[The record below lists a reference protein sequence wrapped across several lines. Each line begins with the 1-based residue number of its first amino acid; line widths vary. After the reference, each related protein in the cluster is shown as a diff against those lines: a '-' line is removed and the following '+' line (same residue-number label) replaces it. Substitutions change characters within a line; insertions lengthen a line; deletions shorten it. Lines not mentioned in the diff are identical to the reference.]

1 MEELV
6 QDSDRGWYMN
16 DQGSSSTFNP
26 PPEYEEPKLPAGAPP
41 ACEVCGRQDETLRL
55 VSYPY
60 VISVIV
66 MTFRRN
72 FAGLWCWRHR
82 MLFLGLASLITAAL
96 GWIGIPF
103 GFIYTPV
110 ALYTLSRGG
119 DMPRDANVDLLK
131 RLTKLKLDAGEVQS
145 ARRIVEEAL
154 RLQDD
159 SQTRQVVQELYRRT
173 SLSLTER
180 TQREALYFAAAPIAA
195 IVLGIAVG
203 FINAIITSLINI
215 ILPGELPLLLAILTW
230 GPFIALVFTAGL
242 VLKEFLH
249 IVLVKTQTVQQLLGL
264 VLAGLMAL
272 MTAYGILQ
280 GAMIVE
286 YLQAMIGGM
295 EFTNFG
301 DFILT
306 SLAVTTQGGF
316 WVIGETFE
324 SGNLVDYIYL
334 FTLLAGTVLYLWLA
348 LREAG
353 ATIDWLQ
360 ILADIRSA
368 VGLESQPSF
377 LPNWLAMGAVVLMIL
392 FTTTISFAGD
402 PLLRTDPEAQV
413 AYDRGNELL
422 ASGNLEGAATA
433 FDQAIEL
440 EPGEAAPRA
449 SMGWTLFYMEDNE
462 GAIKAFEEAIALDPK
477 YADPYLG
484 LGYIYLGL
492 GDYASAQAAFET
504 ALGLDE
510 NAITNGEAL
519 FGLGRIHMAKGQL
532 AEAVQFYENALSHDW
547 ELVLA
552 HMDLALAYRYMG
564 EFDKSVEAG
573 NNLIALSPDWGAPHA
588 NLAAVYF
595 EQDRPEEMERE
606 LIWAEDLASEDLYS
620 IFLVADNYWMKQDFS
635 RGSEYLTEIR
645 ELYPDD
651 EQVLLSLVAMELAQ
665 GRTESAHAV
674 LDEAEAL
681 FGRTGLGLVGRAEVH
696 IEEQNLER
704 ALELLLDARGL
715 EPEEERVYSTLSFVQ
730 FHLSHIP
737 EAIEAAQ
744 EAIRLYPYDPRSFTN
759 LAFALRAQGE
769 NDLALEHA
777 RHAIE
782 LSPKDDLAHFILG
795 VLYLDRGEEGSGVEE
810 LHKFLDLTYERAY
823 IRDYIEQAIAY
834 LSVMES

>member
-1 MEELV
+1 
-6 QDSDRGWYMN
+6 MN
-16 DQGSSSTFNP
+16 DQGSSTPFNP
-26 PPEYEEPKLPAGAPP
+26 PPEYGEPVLPPDAPP
-41 ACEVCGRQDETLRL
+41 ACEICGRQDETLRL
-55 VSYPY
+55 VALPY

-82 MLFLGLASLITAAL
+82 MLYLSLASIITAAL

-103 GFIYTPV
+103 GFIYTPK

-119 DMPRDANVDLLK
+119 EMPRDANVDLLK

-154 RLQDD
+154 RLRDD

-180 TQREALYFAAAPIAA
+180 TQLEALYFAAAPIAA

-230 GPFIALVFTAGL
+230 GPLIALVFSAGL

-249 IVLVKTQTVQQLLGL
+249 IVLEKTQTVQQLLGM

-301 DFILT
+301 DFIMT

-324 SGNLVDYIYL
+324 SGNLADYIYL
-334 FTLLAGTVLYLWLA
+334 FTLIAATVLYFWLA

-368 VGLESQPSF
+368 VGLESKPSF
-377 LPNWLAMGAVVLMIL
+377 LRNWLALGAVVLMIL
-392 FTTTISFAGD
+392 ITTTISFAGD
-402 PLLRTDPEAQV
+402 SLLRTDPEAQF
-413 AYDRGNELL
+413 AYDRGNELF
-422 ASGNLEGAATA
+422 ASGDLEGAAAA

-449 SMGWTLFYMEDNE
+449 SMGWTLFYMEDNA
-462 GAIKAFEEAIALDPK
+462 GAIRAFEEAIVLDPK

-484 LGYIYLGL
+484 IGNVYLAL
-492 GDYASAQAAFET
+492 GDKINAQSAFET
-504 ALGLDE
+504 ALDLDMD
-510 NAITNGEAL
+510 AMTNGEAL
-519 FGLGRIHMAKGQL
+519 YGLGTIQMARGQL
-532 AEAVQFYENALSHDW
+532 SEAVLSYENALSQDW
-547 ELVLA
+547 ELIRA

-564 EFDKSVEAG
+564 EFEKSVEAG
-573 NNLIALSPDWGAPHA
+573 NSLIALSPDWSAPHA

-595 EQDRPEEMERE
+595 EQDRLEEMERE
-606 LIWAEDLASEDLYS
+606 LIWAEELASEDLYS
-620 IFLVADNYWMKQDFS
+620 IFLVADNYWMQQDFS
-635 RGSEYLTEIR
+635 RGSAYLTEIR

-651 EQVLLSLVAMELAQ
+651 EQVLLSLAAMELAQ
-665 GRTESAHAV
+665 GRTESARVV
-674 LDEAEAL
+674 LDGAEAL
-681 FGRTGLGLVGRAEVH
+681 FGRTGLGLVGRATVH

-715 EPEEERVYSTLSFVQ
+715 EPEEEGVYSTLSFVQ

-737 EAIEAAQ
+737 EAVEAAQ
-744 EAIRLYPYDPRSFTN
+744 EAISLYPYDPRSFTN

-795 VLYLDRGEEGSGVEE
+795 VLLLDRGEEGSGVEE
-810 LHKFLDLTYERAY
+810 LHKFLDLTYDRAY
-823 IRDYIEQAIAY
+823 VRDYIDQAIAY
-834 LSVMES
+834 LSTVQ

>member
-1 MEELV
+1 M
-6 QDSDRGWYMN
+6 QG
-16 DQGSSSTFNP
+16 QGSSTPFNP
-26 PPEYEEPKLPAGAPP
+26 PPEYGEPVLPPNVPP
-41 ACEVCGRQDETLRL
+41 ACEICGRQDETLRL
-55 VSYPY
+55 VAYPY

-82 MLFLGLASLITAAL
+82 MLYLGLASLITAAL
-96 GWIGIPF
+96 GWMGIPF
-103 GFIYTPV
+103 GFIYTPA

-119 DMPRDANVDLLK
+119 EMSRDANVDLLK
-131 RLTKLKLDAGEVQS
+131 RLTKVKLDAGEVQS

-154 RLQDD
+154 RLRDD

-195 IVLGIAVG
+195 IALGIAVG
-203 FINAIITSLINI
+203 FIDVIITSLINL
-215 ILPGELPLLLAILTW
+215 ILPGELPLLLAILSW
-230 GPFIALVFTAGL
+230 GPFIALVFSAGL
-242 VLKEFLH
+242 VLKELLH

-280 GAMIVE
+280 GAMIAE
-286 YLQAMIGGM
+286 YLQAMMSGM

-301 DFILT
+301 DFIMT

-324 SGNLVDYIYL
+324 AGNLADYIYL
-334 FTLLAGTVLYLWLA
+334 FTLLAGTVLYFWLA

-377 LPNWLAMGAVVLMIL
+377 LPNWLAMGAVLLIIL

-413 AYDRGNELL
+413 AYDRGNELF
-422 ASGNLEGAATA
+422 ASGDLEGAAA
-433 FDQAIEL
+433 ALSQAIEL

-449 SMGWTLFYMEDNE
+449 SMGWVLFTMEDNA

-477 YADPYLG
+477 YADSYLG
-484 LGYIYLGL
+484 IGYVYLGL
-492 GDYASAQAAFET
+492 GDYASAQTPFET
-504 ALGLDE
+504 ALELDMD
-510 NAITNGEAL
+510 AITNAEAL
-519 FGLGRIHMAKGQL
+519 YGLGNIQMARGQL
-532 AEAVQFYENALSHDW
+532 AEAVQSYENALSQDW
-547 ELVLA
+547 ELILA
-552 HMDLALAYRYMG
+552 HMDLALAYRAMG

-606 LIWAEDLASEDLYS
+606 LNWAEDLASEDLYS
-620 IFLVADNYWMKQDFS
+620 IFLIADIYWLQQDFS
-635 RGSEYLTEIR
+635 RGSVYLGEIR
-645 ELYPDD
+645 ELYPDN
-651 EQVLLSLVAMELAQ
+651 EGVLLRLAAMELAQ
-665 GRTESAHAV
+665 GRIESAHNI
-674 LDEAEAL
+674 LDDAEVL
-681 FGRTGLGLVGRAEVH
+681 FGRTALSLVGRAAVH

-704 ALELLLDARGL
+704 SLELLLDARGL

-730 FHLSHIP
+730 FHLGHIP

-744 EAIRLYPYDPRSFTN
+744 EAIRLYPYDHRSFTN

-795 VLYLDRGEEGSGVEE
+795 VLLLDRGEEGSGVEE
-810 LHKFLDLTYERAY
+810 LHRFLDLTYERAY
-823 IRDYIEQAIAY
+823 FRDYIDQAIAY
-834 LSVMES
+834 LSTVQ

>member
-1 MEELV
+1 M
-6 QDSDRGWYMN
+6 QG
-16 DQGSSSTFNP
+16 QGSSTPFNP
-26 PPEYEEPKLPAGAPP
+26 PPEYGEPVLPPNVPP
-41 ACEVCGRQDETLRL
+41 ACEICGRQDETLRL
-55 VSYPY
+55 VAFPY

-82 MLFLGLASLITAAL
+82 MLYLGLSSLITAAL

-103 GFIYTPV
+103 GFIYTPK

-154 RLQDD
+154 RLRDD

-180 TQREALYFAAAPIAA
+180 TQREALFFAAAPIAA
-195 IVLGIAVG
+195 IGLGIAVG
-203 FINAIITSLINI
+203 IIDALITSIINL
-215 ILPGELPLLLAILTW
+215 ILPGELPFLLAILTW
-230 GPFIALVFTAGL
+230 GPLIALVFSAGL

-249 IVLVKTQTVQQLLGL
+249 IVLVKTQTVQQLLGM

-280 GAMIVE
+280 GAMIAE

-301 DFILT
+301 DFIMT

-324 SGNLVDYIYL
+324 GGNLADYIYL
-334 FTLLAGTVLYLWLA
+334 FTLIGATALYLWLA

-377 LPNWLAMGAVVLMIL
+377 LPNWLAMGAVLLVIL
-392 FTTTISFAGD
+392 FSTTLSFAGD

-422 ASGNLEGAATA
+422 ASGDLEGAAA
-433 FDQAIEL
+433 ALSQAIEL

-449 SMGWTLFYMEDNE
+449 SMGWALFYMEDNA

-484 LGYIYLGL
+484 LGYIYLSL
-492 GDYASAQAAFET
+492 GDYASAQTPFET
-504 ALGLDE
+504 ALELDMD
-510 NAITNGEAL
+510 AVTNGEAL
-519 FGLGRIHMAKGQL
+519 YGLGSIQMARGQL
-532 AEAVQFYENALSHDW
+532 SEAVLSFENALSQDW
-547 ELVLA
+547 ELILA

-564 EFDKSVEAG
+564 DFDKSVDAG

-595 EQDRPEEMERE
+595 EQDRLEEMERE
-606 LIWAEDLASEDLYS
+606 LNWAEDLASEDLYS
-620 IFLVADNYWMKQDFS
+620 IILLADNYWMKQDFS
-635 RGSEYLTEIR
+635 RGSAYLTEIR
-645 ELYPDD
+645 EQYPDD
-651 EQVLLSLVAMELAQ
+651 EGVLLRLAAMELAQ
-665 GRTESAHAV
+665 GRTQSAHNI
-674 LDEAEAL
+674 LDDAEDL
-681 FGRTGLGLVGRAEVH
+681 FGRTALGLIGRAAVH

-715 EPEEERVYSTLSFVQ
+715 EPEEEMVYSTLSFAQ

-744 EAIRLYPYDPRSFTN
+744 EAIRLYPYNPRSFTN

-795 VLYLDRGEEGSGVEE
+795 VLLLDRGEVGSGVEE

-823 IRDYIEQAIAY
+823 VRDYIDQAIAY
-834 LSVMES
+834 LSTVQ

>member
-1 MEELV
+1 MQE
-6 QDSDRGWYMN
+6 R
-16 DQGSSSTFNP
+16 GSSSPFNP
-26 PPEYEEPKLPAGAPP
+26 PPEYVEPVLPPDMPP
-41 ACEVCGRQDETLRL
+41 ACEICGRQDETLRL

-60 VISVIV
+60 VISALV

-82 MLFLGLASLITAAL
+82 MLYLALASLITGAL
-96 GWIGIPF
+96 GWLGIPF
-103 GFIYTPV
+103 GFIYTPA

-131 RLTKLKLDAGEVQS
+131 RLTKLKLDTGEVQS

-154 RLQDD
+154 RLRDD

-173 SLSLTER
+173 ALSLTER
-180 TQREALYFAAAPIAA
+180 LQQEALYFAAAPLAA
-195 IVLGIAVG
+195 ITLGIAVG
-203 FINAIITSLINI
+203 FIDTLITSLIDL
-215 ILPGELPLLLAILTW
+215 ILPGELPLLLAILSW
-230 GPFIALVFTAGL
+230 GPFIALVFSAGL
-242 VLKEFLH
+242 VLKEILH
-249 IVLVKTQTVQQLLGL
+249 DVLVKTQTVQQLLGM
-264 VLAGLMAL
+264 VLAGLMAI

-280 GAMIVE
+280 GAMITE

-324 SGNLVDYIYL
+324 AGNLADYIYL
-334 FTLLAGTVLYLWLA
+334 FTLIAATVLYFWLA

-368 VGLESQPSF
+368 VGLEGRPSTI
-377 LPNWLAMGAVVLMIL
+377 PNWIAIGAVLLLIL
-392 FTTTISFAGD
+392 ITTTISFAGD

-413 AYDRGNELL
+413 AYDRGNELY
-422 ASGNLEGAATA
+422 ASGDLAGAAA
-433 FDQAIEL
+433 ALRQAIEL

-449 SMGWTLFYMEDNE
+449 SMGWVLFSMGDQE
-462 GAIKAFEEAIALDPK
+462 GALAAFGEALALDPAN
-477 YADPYLG
+477 ADPVLGMGYVYLEV
-484 LGYIYLGL
+484 
-492 GDYASAQAAFET
+492 GDKVNAQASFET
-504 ALGLDE
+504 ALELDMDAAT
-510 NAITNGEAL
+510 NAEAL
-519 FGLGRIHMAKGQL
+519 YGLGSIYMARGEL
-532 AEAVQFYENALSHDW
+532 AEAVQFYERARSHNW
-547 ELVLA
+547 ESILA
-552 HMDLALAYRYMG
+552 HMDLALAYRNMG

-595 EQDRPEEMERE
+595 QQDRPEEMERE
-606 LIWAEDLASEDLYS
+606 LKWAEDLASEDLYS
-620 IFLVADNYWMKQDFS
+620 ILLLADNYWMQQDFS
-635 RGSEYLTEIR
+635 RGSTYLREMR
-645 ELYPDD
+645 ELYP
-651 EQVLLSLVAMELAQ
+651 EEEGILLRLAAMELAQ
-665 GRTESAHAV
+665 GRAESAHNA
-674 LDEAEAL
+674 LDDAEAV
-681 FGRTGLGLVGRAEVH
+681 FGRTGLGLLGRAAVFV
-696 IEEQNLER
+696 EEKNLER
-704 ALELLLDARGL
+704 ALELLLEARAL
-715 EPEEERVYSTLSFVQ
+715 EPDEPKVYSTLSFVQ
-730 FHLSHIP
+730 FNLGHIP

-744 EAIRLYPYDPRSFTN
+744 EAIRLYPYDSRSFSN

-795 VLYLDRGEEGSGVEE
+795 VLLLDRGDEEDGVAE
-810 LHKFLDLTYERAY
+810 LQKFLDLTYERAY
-823 IRDYIEQAIAY
+823 VRDYIDQAIAY
-834 LSVMES
+834 LSVIESLTP